1 MLIITEII
9 MDTTEKRETTAT
21 VPGQITT
28 IKTTDLGTRITTETV
43 TTVRGGR
50 DGHTTDTVRD
60 MTRDMTRDMRTATE
74 TGRDVSA
81 EMTGEMTGAMTDESM
96 RGEMSDESMRGGKIT
111 TK

>member
-1 MLIITEII
+1 

-60 MTRDMTRDMRTATE
+60 MTRDMRTAIE

-81 EMTGEMTGAMTDESM
+81 EMTGEMTGEMTDESM

>member
-1 MLIITEII
+1 

-50 DGHTTDTVRD
+50 DGPTTDTVRD
-60 MTRDMTRDMRTATE
+60 TRRDMRRDMTMVTGI
-74 TGRDVSA
+74 GRDLN
-81 EMTGEMTGAMTDESM
+81 TGLRERRGESM
-96 RGEMSDESMRGGKIT
+96 TEGKNT
-111 TK
+111 RR

>member
-9 MDTTEKRETTAT
+9 MDTTERRETTAT

-50 DGHTTDTVRD
+50 DGHTIDTVKDTTKDMRRD
-60 MTRDMTRDMRTATE
+60 MTRVTW
-74 TGRDVSA
+74 TGRGVS
-81 EMTGEMTGAMTDESM
+81 TGP
-96 RGEMSDESMRGGKIT
+96 REMSGETMIEGKST
-111 TK
+111 RT